1 MSATSA
7 ATHLTQSMNIN
18 QILASFLSARLVST
32 FWQWRKN
39 APPKHH
45 THSPRGKKE
54 KKRKRKKPTTRT
66 AIWDDG
72 TVGPSDTG
80 VPVFPKKEPSIP
92 RKVRG
97 RRSRSNKTQVKNTAA
112 DNNREAAPRKK
123 ERTKEKKEAICP
135 RMRLR
140 DNFKMILNSF
150 LTSHR
155 TVVLPP
161 PPLLLEA
168 WHPRA
173 SRRRDP
179 SKCKQERMKRRR
191 RRRRRKNQDLLWEK
205 REKKKQESERC
216 CSWHQEPWRPSASSL
231 FTITQMSPW
240 YFPFASSSSS
250 SLLYVYVKNTQI

>member
-123 ERTKEKKEAICP
+123 ERTKEKKRPYAHECAYGIISKW
-135 RMRLR
+135 
-140 DNFKMILNSF
+140 FWIVF
-150 LTSHR
+150 
-155 TVVLPP
+155 LPP
-161 PPLLLEA
+161 TEP
-168 WHPRA
+168 W
-173 SRRRDP
+173 
-179 SKCKQERMKRRR
+179 CCRRR
-191 RRRRRKNQDLLWEK
+191 RRRRRYYSKRDIRGLLVVGILQNANKREWREEEEEEEERTKIYFGK
-205 REKKKQESERC
+205 REKRKNKN
-216 CSWHQEPWRPSASSL
+216 PSGVALGIKNLDDPRHRL
-231 FTITQMSPW
+231 F
-240 YFPFASSSSS
+240 
-250 SLLYVYVKNTQI
+250 LR